1 MILKLNLQLNNK
13 LTDKDKKDWN
23 NFTSSKDTLPNKD
36 EAPNRV
42 KSKKTI
48 SFIDLH
54 GFSLDD
60 ANKTIEKFINNSHKN
75 GIAKITVVTGK
86 GIRSKVEGNPYLSKD
101 LSILKN
107 SVPEFIKLN
116 SNLMKKIKK
125 ITEANIEDGG
135 SGAFYIYLKKN

>member
-1 MILKLNLQLNNK
+1 MILKLSLQLNNK
-13 LTDKDKKDWN
+13 LTDKDKKDWD

-36 EAPNRV
+36 EISNKT
-42 KSKKTI
+42 KSKKTE

-54 GFSLDD
+54 GFSLED
-60 ANKTIEKFINNSHKN
+60 ANKTIEKFINDCHKN
-75 GIAKITVVTGK
+75 GVVKITVVTGK
-86 GIRSKVEGNPYLSKD
+86 GIRSKVESNPYLSKD

-116 SNLMKKIKK
+116 QSLMKKIKN

>member
-1 MILKLNLQLNNK
+1 LNNK